1 MVIFFIVLAAL
12 LFINLLLFLFS
23 RNKIED
29 NKSKILRKKIK
40 YEEEIRGFSTK
51 QQVQDA

>member
-12 LFINLLLFLFS
+12 LSINLLLFLFS
-23 RNKIED
+23 RNKIE
-29 NKSKILRKKIK
+29 KPKVQRKKAN